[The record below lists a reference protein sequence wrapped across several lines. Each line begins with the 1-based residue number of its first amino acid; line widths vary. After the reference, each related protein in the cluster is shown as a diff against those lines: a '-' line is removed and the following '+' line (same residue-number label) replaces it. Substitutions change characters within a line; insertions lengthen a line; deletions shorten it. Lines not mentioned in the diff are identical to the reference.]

1 MSTVL
6 IVWLVIG
13 LLSATVTIAMLIA
26 LIRHVLVL
34 GRAIGRFGA
43 EVSTIANEIAAATEA
58 AGDRSQRMAAR
69 SATRSRE
76 APAVR

>member
-1 MSTVL
+1 MSTVV

-13 LLSATVTIAMLIA
+13 LLSAAVTTAMLIA

-43 EVSTIANEIAAATEA
+43 EISPIAEEIGARSQA
-58 AGDRSQRMAAR
+58 AGDRSRRMSKR
-69 SATRSRE
+69 SPTRSGE
-76 APAVR
+76 GAAVR

>member
-1 MSTVL
+1 MSTVV

-13 LLSATVTIAMLIA
+13 LLSAAVTTAMLIA

-43 EVSTIANEIAAATEA
+43 EVSPIADEIAAQTKV
-58 AGDRSQRMAAR
+58 AGGRSQRMAAR
-69 SATRSRE
+69 PPTRSRGG
-76 APAVR
+76 PAVR

>member
-1 MSTVL
+1 MSTVV
-6 IVWLVIG
+6 IVWLVVG
-13 LLSATVTIAMLIA
+13 LLSATITIAMLIA

-43 EVSTIANEIAAATEA
+43 EVAPIANEIAAQTHA

-69 SATRSRE
+69 SEGRARRH
-76 APAVR
+76 AAVR

>member
-1 MSTVL
+1 MSTVV

-13 LLSATVTIAMLIA
+13 LLSAAVTTAMLIA

-43 EVSTIANEIAAATEA
+43 EVSPIANEVAARTQA
-58 AGDRSQRMAAR
+58 AGDRSQRMAER
-69 SATRSRE
+69 SPTGGRGG
-76 APAVR
+76 PAVR